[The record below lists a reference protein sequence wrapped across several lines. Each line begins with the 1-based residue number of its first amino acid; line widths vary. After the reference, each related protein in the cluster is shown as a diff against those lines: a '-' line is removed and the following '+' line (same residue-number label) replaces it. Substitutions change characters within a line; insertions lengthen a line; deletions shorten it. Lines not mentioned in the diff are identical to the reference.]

1 MRMLALIF
9 MLFTMCSCRGNLE
22 SGYNEKMAKLFH
34 SCREKMDES
43 YGKLL
48 EGEYDVDKSDY
59 SYHMKLNEARALS
72 SYIKGIKC
80 EASQLKYS
88 KTAESFHI
96 ATIGYMTEIVDG
108 YGVLLIKY
116 IDEQKKGTRKSLLR
130 EITDEKEK
138 IAALAE
144 SCLGHQIA
152 FLNRAGIKVDSQKGK

>member
-1 MRMLALIF
+1 MLALIF

-88 KTAESFHI
+88 K
-96 ATIGYMTEIVDG
+96 
-108 YGVLLIKY
+108 
-116 IDEQKKGTRKSLLR
+116 
-130 EITDEKEK
+130 
-138 IAALAE
+138 
-144 SCLGHQIA
+144 
-152 FLNRAGIKVDSQKGK
+152 

>member
-1 MRMLALIF
+1 
-9 MLFTMCSCRGNLE
+9 
-22 SGYNEKMAKLFH
+22 
-34 SCREKMDES
+34 MDES

-96 ATIGYMTEIVDG
+96 ATVGYMTEIVDG

-116 IDEQKKGTRKSLLR
+116 IDEQKKGDRKSLLR

-144 SCLGHQIA
+144 SCLGYQIA
-152 FLNRAGIKVDSQKGK
+152 FLNQAGIKVDSQTGK